1 MRSSAVSSADC
12 RLLCFFGRCTVRVR
26 VRTDDCVVSRWR
38 IRSVLCA
45 ASSAVDQ
52 LALGPLVTDLP
63 QQLPRR
69 PEPSHPSLRSRF
81 HILSGL
87 HFRSFISLVRLQ
99 YNTGSGTT
107 FGRPT
112 ITIIIQCSG
121 CQPPWTGQSSAAAD
135 AHGAQR
141 TPAEQSVS
149 VSQEQ
154 VANRLHTRQAT
165 PGQPR
170 LTDYRRLQE
179 AKFSGRERSCHRC
192 SNAARP
198 VAEAARSPPSTCT
211 KG

>member
-1 MRSSAVSSADC
+1 
-12 RLLCFFGRCTVRVR
+12 

-141 TPAEQSVS
+141 TPAEQGVILSHG
-149 VSQEQ
+149 QLT
-154 VANRLHTRQAT
+154 NRQHTRQAT
-165 PGQPR
+165 PGQPQ
-170 LTDYRRLQE
+170 LTDSRRLHQ
-179 AKFSGRERSCHRC
+179 AKFGGHERGCHRS
-192 SNAARP
+192 SNAPRP
-198 VAEAARSPPSTCT
+198 VAEVTRSAPSPCT